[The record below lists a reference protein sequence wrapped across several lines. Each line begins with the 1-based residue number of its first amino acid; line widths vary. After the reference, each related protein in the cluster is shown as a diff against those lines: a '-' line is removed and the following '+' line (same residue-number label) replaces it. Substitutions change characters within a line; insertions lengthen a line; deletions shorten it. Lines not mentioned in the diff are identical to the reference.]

1 MYSDT
6 HILYVFI
13 MHAVYMSLFLHL
25 YDTCHILHDISNQDA
40 EMAWNMALENPDLY
54 KIGEGPNKRVAVHG
68 IPTIEGV
75 RSKGFQ
81 REVAHASELG
91 NPGLME
97 TALARLDFATQG
109 VDMSRDFGVMGD
121 AFRPGSAIGQSSV
134 MAHDAG
140 NMGGGAPMV
149 TPDQISAM
157 PLRLAASSVSTPAAP
172 PPADRS
178 NLLNMSPRAAR
189 IDGLC

>member
-1 MYSDT
+1 
-6 HILYVFI
+6 

-25 YDTCHILHDISNQDA
+25 YDRCHILHDISNQDA

-121 AFRPGSAIGQSSV
+121 AFRPGSAIGQSSL

-140 NMGGGAPMV
+140 HVGGGAPMV

>member
-1 MYSDT
+1 MQFT
-6 HILYVFI
+6 CHC
-13 MHAVYMSLFLHL
+13 FLHL

-91 NPGLME
+91 NQGLMD
-97 TALARLDFATQG
+97 TALARLDFAAQG
-109 VDMSRDFGVMGD
+109 VDMSRDFSGVMGE

-134 MAHDAG
+134 MGHDAG
-140 NMGGGAPMV
+140 NVGGAPMV

-157 PLRLAASSVSTPAAP
+157 PLRLMAPSPSTPAP
-172 PPADRS
+172 PPADRW
-178 NLLNMSPRAAR
+178 NRLNMSPRTAR
-189 IDGLC
+189 IDGLCLMFRLC

>member
-1 MYSDT
+1 
-6 HILYVFI
+6 
-13 MHAVYMSLFLHL
+13 
-25 YDTCHILHDISNQDA
+25 
-40 EMAWNMALENPDLY
+40 
-54 KIGEGPNKRVAVHG
+54 
-68 IPTIEGV
+68 
-75 RSKGFQ
+75 
-81 REVAHASELG
+81 
-91 NPGLME
+91 
-97 TALARLDFATQG
+97 
-109 VDMSRDFGVMGD
+109 MSRDFGVMGD

-140 NMGGGAPMV
+140 NIGGGSAPMV
-149 TPDQISAM
+149 THDQISAM

>member
-1 MYSDT
+1 MQFT
-6 HILYVFI
+6 CHC
-13 MHAVYMSLFLHL
+13 FLHL

-81 REVAHASELG
+81 REVAHASDLG
-91 NPGLME
+91 NQGLMD
-97 TALARLDFATQG
+97 TALARLDFAAQG
-109 VDMSRDFGVMGD
+109 VDMSRDFGLMGD
-121 AFRPGSAIGQSSV
+121 AFRPGSALGSSS
-134 MAHDAG
+134 A
-140 NMGGGAPMV
+140 MGGDGGHGGVSV

-157 PLRLAASSVSTPAAP
+157 TLRTSAPSPSTPAP
-172 PPADRS
+172 SLRD
-178 NLLNMSPRAAR
+178 NLQPMDMSPRAAR
-189 IDGLC
+189 IGVLCLIFRLF